1 MFDSKFI
8 EKLKV
13 GDKVIVNTR
22 LGRIVREVEKITPA
36 GNIKLNNGS
45 IFNKDGSERGGD
57 NCTRSFLSEATPE
70 VIQEIHDA
78 KVIAYT
84 KKRMKEL
91 KELNIEQ
98 ARAILKILS
107 ESEEK

>member
-22 LGRIVREVEKITPA
+22 LGRIIREVDKITPA

-45 IFNKDGSERGGD
+45 IYNKDGSEKGGD
-57 NCTRSFLSEATPE
+57 SWTRSFLSEATPE
-70 VIQEIHDA
+70 VIQEIHDS

-84 KKRMKEL
+84 KKKMKEL

-107 ESEEK
+107 DNEEE